1 MSAKG
6 KEEIKPQLLKCQ
18 CAVLTWALK
27 NEIYQK
33 VKKKKKKKLPKN
45 PGKRITVKDNVYLVT
60 F

>member
-33 VKKKKKKKLPKN
+33 VKKKKKKTSRKTL
-45 PGKRITVKDNVYLVT
+45 GKESLLKIMFT
-60 F
+60 

>member
-33 VKKKKKKKLPKN
+33 VKKKKKKKNSRKTL
-45 PGKRITVKDNVYLVT
+45 GKESLLKIMFT
-60 F
+60 